1 MEIEIIGTETLGVRG
16 MCCFVRTKNRR
27 ILIDPGI
34 ALGYHR
40 YGLLP
45 HPFQVAVD
53 ERTQKK
59 IVKRWAEATDIVISH
74 FHGEH
79 TPLPNANP
87 YQFSVNKV
95 IGLNPTAKIWTK
107 SPSHL
112 SPIESQRAKA
122 LSEILNKDFDIAEG
136 MNDGPITFSKPVI
149 HGDMNDTLTTVIMVR
164 IEEDRTFVHAAG
176 IQLLNDRAV
185 SQILDWKPDVALVD
199 GPPLYLFHRISE
211 RQIEKAWYNAKEL
224 SRNIDTLILDHHL
237 MRSHKGIEWIE
248 RLSDKT
254 GRKVLCG
261 ADFMHKHRMLLEAGR
276 RTLYNEMPVPVGWH
290 EAYAK
295 KQVSTNQYWESAKK
309 FLKFAYAAEIEK
321 NC

>member
-1 MEIEIIGTETLGVRG
+1 MKIEIIGTETLGVRG

-53 ERTQKK
+53 ERKQKE

-79 TPLPNANP
+79 TPLPDANP

-95 IGLNPTAKIWTK
+95 IRLNPTAKIWTK

-112 SPIESQRAKA
+112 SPIESQRAKT
-122 LSEILNKDFDIAEG
+122 LSGILNKNFNVAEDI
-136 MNDGPITFSKPVI
+136 NDGPITFSMPVI
-149 HGDMNDTLTTVIMVR
+149 HGDINDTLTTVIMIR
-164 IEEDRTFVHAAG
+164 IKENHTFVHAAG
-176 IQLLNDRAV
+176 IQLLNDKAI
-185 SQILDWKPDVALVD
+185 SQILDWKPDVAFID

-211 RQIEKAWYNAKEL
+211 RQVGKAWHNAKEL
-224 SRNIDTLILDHHL
+224 SSNIDTLILDHHL

-276 RTLYNEMPVPVGWH
+276 RTLYNEMPVPLEWH

-295 KQVSTNQYWESAKK
+295 KQVSTEQYWESARK
-309 FLKFAYAAEIEK
+309 FFKFAYADEVQK
-321 NC
+321 DC